1 VYTFFDL
8 LYVRI
13 VLMDKLLN
21 NKIADCYDNN
31 KSAFLDLA
39 AYARGYA
46 HSCFRYFIRTQKFT
60 RDVIDN

>member
-31 KSAFLDLA
+31 KSPFLWIWQLMHVGM
-39 AYARGYA
+39 R
-46 HSCFRYFIRTQKFT
+46 IRVFDILLEHEIYK
-60 RDVIDN
+60 RCN